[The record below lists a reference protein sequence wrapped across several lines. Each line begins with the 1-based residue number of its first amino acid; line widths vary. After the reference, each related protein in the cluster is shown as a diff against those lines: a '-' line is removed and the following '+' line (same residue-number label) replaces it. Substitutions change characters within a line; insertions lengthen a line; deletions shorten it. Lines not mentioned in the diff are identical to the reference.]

1 MANPLTCT
9 DHSSV
14 EIVNAYEQHTLT
26 GLGDYRKLLDAVDIA
41 CRPCPRRCSAT
52 NTCESQLDNPSRFSA
67 VIPSSFSCCLLP
79 HDDE

>member
-41 CRPCPRRCSAT
+41 CRPVPKTLQR
-52 NTCESQLDNPSRFSA
+52 NEHL
-67 VIPSSFSCCLLP
+67 
-79 HDDE
+79 